1 MFMVLFCFF
10 SVFFSIEKQLLLTFI
25 SFLYN
30 VNGNKYIL
38 TFSGSFLIFEVA
50 MKIYAVKKGRVPGV
64 YRNWNEAKKQV
75 DGFSGAEYK
84 SFENITDAIDYL
96 GWQEKSHEETI
107 NRKDDTL
114 ENAIEKIK
122 HNSKKPVKAT
132 KNKKTKKQNTQSSEY
147 FATTY
152 TDGGTRNTGVYKG
165 GHVKKTDKAAW
176 AYLIEWDGGSED
188 GSGGEYGATNNKM
201 EQTALI
207 NALKKLIE
215 LGFNEK
221 HLLFVLDSKYVLN
234 AINQHWLQGW
244 KKRGWKRSSG
254 PLKNVPEWKEL
265 DRLLQS
271 FPDSTFE
278 WTKGHANNRGN
289 EYVDHAL
296 NRYMDE
302 HM

>member
-1 MFMVLFCFF
+1 MFMVLFRFF

-64 YRNWNEAKKQV
+64 YRNWDETKKQV

-165 GHVKKTDKAAW
+165 GHVK
-176 AYLIEWDGGSED
+176 
-188 GSGGEYGATNNKM
+188 
-201 EQTALI
+201 
-207 NALKKLIE
+207 
-215 LGFNEK
+215 
-221 HLLFVLDSKYVLN
+221 
-234 AINQHWLQGW
+234 
-244 KKRGWKRSSG
+244 
-254 PLKNVPEWKEL
+254 
-265 DRLLQS
+265 
-271 FPDSTFE
+271 
-278 WTKGHANNRGN
+278 
-289 EYVDHAL
+289 
-296 NRYMDE
+296 
-302 HM
+302 

>member
-1 MFMVLFCFF
+1 MVLFRFF
-10 SVFFSIEKQLLLTFI
+10 SVFLSIEKQLLLTFI
-25 SFLYN
+25 PFLYN
-30 VNGNKYIL
+30 VNSNKYIL

-64 YRNWNEAKKQV
+64 YRNWDETKKQV

-96 GWQEKSHEETI
+96 GWQEKSREETI

-122 HNSKKPVKAT
+122 HNSKKPVKVT
-132 KNKKTKKQNTQSSEY
+132 QNKKTKMQNTQSTEY

-176 AYLIEWDGGSED
+176 AFLIEWNGGSES

-289 EYVDHAL
+289 EFVDHKL
-296 NRYMDE
+296 NEYMDKN
-302 HM
+302 M

>member
-1 MFMVLFCFF
+1 MVLFRFF
-10 SVFFSIEKQLLLTFI
+10 SVFLSIEKQLLLTFI
-25 SFLYN
+25 PFLYN
-30 VNGNKYIL
+30 VNSNKYIL

-64 YRNWNEAKKQV
+64 YRKWDETKKQV

-96 GWQEKSHEETI
+96 GWQEKSREETI

-122 HNSKKPVKAT
+122 RNSKKPVKAT
-132 KNKKTKKQNTQSSEY
+132 KNKKTKMQNTQSTEY

-176 AYLIEWDGGSED
+176 AYLIEWNGGSES

-289 EYVDHAL
+289 EFVDHKL
-296 NRYMDE
+296 NEYMDKN
-302 HM
+302 M

>member
-1 MFMVLFCFF
+1 MVLFRFF
-10 SVFFSIEKQLLLTFI
+10 SVFLSIEKQLLLTFI
-25 SFLYN
+25 PFLYN
-30 VNGNKYIL
+30 VNSNKYIL

-64 YRNWNEAKKQV
+64 YRNWDETKKQV

-96 GWQEKSHEETI
+96 GWQEKSREEAI
-107 NRKDDTL
+107 NIKDDTL

-132 KNKKTKKQNTQSSEY
+132 KNKKTKMQNTQSTEY

-176 AYLIEWDGGSED
+176 AYLIEWNGGSES

-289 EYVDHAL
+289 EFVDHKL
-296 NRYMDE
+296 NEYMDKN
-302 HM
+302 M